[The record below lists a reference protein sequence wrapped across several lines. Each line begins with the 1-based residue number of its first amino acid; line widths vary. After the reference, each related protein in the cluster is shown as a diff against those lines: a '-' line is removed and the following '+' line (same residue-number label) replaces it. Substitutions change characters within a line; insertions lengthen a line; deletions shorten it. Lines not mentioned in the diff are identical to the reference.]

1 MYLNH
6 VYIFRSC
13 LSEYVRV
20 DSGDR
25 SVLLCHSNVTTPVQ
39 IGDTEN
45 SGYFDRGSP
54 VMVTL
59 HWSGDLDNARTQYL
73 GRFEFAGLTS
83 VIGREETDE
92 DKRSAS
98 IATKLKLYLEQ
109 KNIEV
114 DNEKLFQY
122 QFKSRG
128 ESSLP
133 PSIHSLSK

>member
-1 MYLNH
+1 MLFI
-6 VYIFRSC
+6 IFRSC

-45 SGYFDRGSP
+45 SGYFDAGSP

-59 HWSGDLDNARTQYL
+59 HWSGDLDTSRTQYL
-73 GRFEFAGLTS
+73 GRFEFLGLTS
-83 VIGREETDE
+83 VIGREETAE
-92 DKRSAS
+92 DKRSAT

-109 KNIEV
+109 KNIDV

-128 ESSLP
+128 ESSL
-133 PSIHSLSK
+133 SQ